1 MLLQVQGLTKFFGG
15 LAAVLDLDFHVEK
28 GEILGIIGPNGSGKT
43 TLFNL
48 VSGVH
53 KPTRGKILFQGKEIG
68 GEKPHR
74 IAKMGVARTFQLTKL
89 FGQVSAFIN
98 VLMGLH
104 CRTRAG
110 VWGAVARS
118 GRACQEEE
126 ESRRKALEILEWTG
140 LSPVQNKKAELLSS
154 EEQRRL
160 MIAIALATE
169 PQLLLLDEPT
179 AGMSAEETDAVI
191 ELMGKMQG
199 KGITILLIEHN
210 IKMAMNICS
219 RIVALE
225 NGTKIAEGLPE
236 QVASNEQVIEAYL
249 GRD

>member
-1 MLLQVQGLTKFFGG
+1 MLLQIQGLTKLFGG
-15 LAAVLDLDFHVEK
+15 LAAVRDLDFHVAK

-48 VSGVH
+48 VTGVH
-53 KPTRGKILFQGKEIG
+53 KPTRGKILFQGEEIG
-68 GEKPHR
+68 GGKPYR
-74 IAKMGVARTFQLTKL
+74 IAKIGVARTFQITKL
-89 FGQVSAFIN
+89 FGQVSAFTN

-110 VWGAVARS
+110 VWGALARG
-118 GRACQEEE
+118 GRAGQEEE
-126 ESRRKALEILEWTG
+126 ESRKALGIMELTG
-140 LSPVQNKKAELLSS
+140 LTRVQNRPAELLSS

-169 PQLLLLDEPT
+169 PKLLLLDEPT
-179 AGMSAEETDAVI
+179 AGMSAEETEAVV
-191 ELMGKMQG
+191 ELIGKMQG

-210 IKMAMNICS
+210 MKMAMNICT

-236 QVASNEQVIEAYL
+236 EIVGNEQVIEAYL